1 VCPGSFD
8 PITNGHLDVIA
19 RAAAIFDEVV
29 VAVGQNSTKSYL
41 FSADERIELVRESL
55 AHLTNVTVD
64 HLDGLI
70 VDFVNARGGGVLVK
84 GIRFAGDFEFELQ
97 MANLNKLVGGVET
110 LILPAASQWSTL
122 RRLRVRPRP
131 RSEADPPTLAW
142 KGAVRWLSGRRRCWR
157 SCTTWSP
164 EPKGCRCRRP
174 A

>member
-1 VCPGSFD
+1 VLAVCPGSFD

-29 VAVGQNSTKSYL
+29 VAVGKNSTKSYL

-122 RRLRVRPRP
+122 
-131 RSEADPPTLAW
+131 SSTLIREIANH
-142 KGAVRWLSGRRRCWR
+142 GGDVSGFV
-157 SCTTWSP
+157 P
-164 EPKGCRCRRP
+164 EPVARRIRQRSHGKEP
-174 A
+174 SDG